1 MGSFYLALARIDQ
14 KKNDIFSSTKSD
26 IELLDS
32 PRLGTDDYDF
42 ESAILIKEGELGSL
56 YDIKSKIDGK
66 TYTAKIIHYKFG
78 S

>member
-1 MGSFYLALARIDQ
+1 M
-14 KKNDIFSSTKSD
+14 N
-26 IELLDS
+26 S
-32 PRLGTDDYDF
+32 PRLGTDDYEF
-42 ESAILIKEGELGSL
+42 ESAKLIKEGELGSL

>member
-1 MGSFYLALARIDQ
+1 MGSFYLALTRIDQ
-14 KKNDIFSSTKSD
+14 KKNDICSSTKSD

-32 PRLGTDDYDF
+32 PWLGIDDYDF
-42 ESAILIKEGELGSL
+42 ESAILIKEGDLGSL
-56 YDIKSKIDGK
+56 YDIKSKIEAK

>member
-1 MGSFYLALARIDQ
+1 LESFYLALARIDQ
-14 KKNDIFSSTKSD
+14 KRNDIFLSTKSD

-32 PRLGTDDYDF
+32 PRLGTDEYDF
-42 ESAILIKEGELGSL
+42 ESAKFIKEGELSSL
-56 YDIKSKIDGK
+56 YEIKSKIDGK